1 MKLSFTYDQQK
12 AIEAGDRRR
21 KYLQGV
27 AKLAAHASQSS
38 NKYRHYFIYG
48 PSGIGK
54 TYNIEKAVKESGV
67 NYEVVSGASSMYGF
81 FIDLVMAK
89 YAYQDEKVVVIIDD
103 CDALF
108 KNSDNINIMKELLG
122 EKQRFTYNV
131 NIHPNSV
138 GEEGTPEHD
147 AMLMAQKPNGVGYEV
162 DCSNFSFIIT
172 SNNALPNEADV
183 EEKVAK
189 NGGVATGKLALL
201 NHMLAIATRVMPKN
215 CMFTKEEKWGNIVSI
230 AMEDAEG
237 YFNNLTDQQKIY
249 LLDFMWVNWDRL
261 TQSSVRTA
269 EQMAQMFDY
278 FGEEEVRN
286 AWEIEYIA

>member
-1 MKLSFTYDQQK
+1 MKLSFTYDQQR
-12 AIEAGDRRR
+12 AIEDGNRRR
-21 KYLQGV
+21 QYLQGV
-27 AKLAAHASQSS
+27 AKLAATASQSPG
-38 NKYRHYFIYG
+38 KYRHYFIYG

-89 YAYQDEKVVVIIDD
+89 YAYRDEKAVIIIDD

-108 KNSDNINIMKELLG
+108 KTSDNINIMKELLG

-131 NIHPNSV
+131 NIHPNAV
-138 GEEGTPEHD
+138 GEEGSDEHN
-147 AMLMAQKPNGVGYEV
+147 AMLEARKPNGVGYEV

-172 SNNALPNEADV
+172 SNNALPNEADI
-183 EEKVAK
+183 EAKITK

-237 YFNNLTDQQKIY
+237 HFSNLTEQQKVY
-249 LLDFMWVNWDRL
+249 LLDFMWVNWDKL

-269 EQMAQMFDY
+269 EQMAQMFEY
-278 FGEEEVRN
+278 FGEQEVRN
-286 AWEIEYIA
+286 AWEIEYLV